1 MSTVKVKFR
10 DVEVKLQPW
19 QEVLRPCAV
28 KEDDKRFDTLGI
40 ENQLEIDK
48 GQRGRPFKTF
58 VFMELPNGERTAALF
73 FQYIKPQRLVKKI
86 EKERQGK
93 IINFAYMLDTHTS
106 NLFFYNKK
114 GILMESFDTRVLY
127 SYKDNLVTI
136 QNKRFIE
143 PESKIIE
150 GKERLRGKFVG
161 ECV

>member
-19 QEVLRPCAV
+19 QEVLCPCAV

-93 IINFAYMLDTHTS
+93 IINFAYILDTHT
-106 NLFFYNKK
+106 
-114 GILMESFDTRVLY
+114 FDTRVLY

-136 QNKRFIE
+136 QNKRFVE